1 MTDPRPV
8 HSLDYRALL
17 RVLSEHH
24 ADTKLTAD
32 TLRELLSDTV
42 QVKADRMGAL
52 FLHAAEAGYIERVGF
67 TRSTGEKARGHVLV
81 VWRRTRKAIP
91 AHVCEVS
98 AA

>member
-1 MTDPRPV
+1 MSDPRPV

-24 ADTKLTAD
+24 AEATLTAD
-32 TLRELLSDTV
+32 DVRDLLADTV
-42 QVKADRMGAL
+42 QIRPDRMGAL
-52 FLHAAEAGYIERVGF
+52 FLAAAEAGYIERVGF

-91 AHVCEVS
+91 AHVCEV

>member
-1 MTDPRPV
+1 MSDPRPV

-17 RVLSEHH
+17 RVLSEHI

-32 TLRELLSDTV
+32 DVRELLTDTV
-42 QVKADRMGAL
+42 QIRPDRMGAL
-52 FLHAAEAGYIERVGF
+52 FLNAAEAGYIERVGY
-67 TRSTGEKARGHVLV
+67 TRSTGDKARGHVIV

-91 AHVCEVS
+91 AHVCEV

>member
-8 HSLDYRALL
+8 HSLDYRAIL
-17 RVLSEHH
+17 RVLSEHTTG
-24 ADTKLTAD
+24 TKITAD
-32 TLRELLSDTV
+32 DVRELLAETV
-42 QVKADRMGAL
+42 QIRPDRMGAL
-52 FLHAAEAGYIERVGF
+52 FLHAAEAGYITRAGF
-67 TRSTGEKARGHVLV
+67 TRSAGEKARGHVLV

>member
-1 MTDPRPV
+1 MSDPRPV

-17 RVLSEHH
+17 RVLSEH
-24 ADTKLTAD
+24 TTGTRLTAD
-32 TLRELLSDTV
+32 DVRELLANTV
-42 QVKADRMGAL
+42 QIRPDRMGAL
-52 FLHAAEAGYIERVGF
+52 FLAAAEAGYIERHGF

-81 VWRRTRKAIP
+81 VWRRTRKTIP

>member
-17 RVLSEHH
+17 RVLSEHT
-24 ADTKLTAD
+24 ADTQLTAD
-32 TLRELLSDTV
+32 DVRELLTDTV
-42 QVKADRMGAL
+42 QIRPDRMGAL
-52 FLHAAEAGYIERVGF
+52 FLNAAEAGYIKRHGF

>member
-17 RVLSEHH
+17 RVLSEHT
-24 ADTKLTAD
+24 ADTQLTAD
-32 TLRELLSDTV
+32 DVRDLLTDTV
-42 QVKADRMGAL
+42 QIRPDRMGAL
-52 FLHAAEAGYIERVGF
+52 FLHAAEAGYIERHGF

>member
-1 MTDPRPV
+1 MLTTL
-8 HSLDYRALL
+8 HS
-17 RVLSEHH
+17 VS
-24 ADTKLTAD
+24 
-32 TLRELLSDTV
+32 
-42 QVKADRMGAL
+42 L
-52 FLHAAEAGYIERVGF
+52 FSGTEAGYIERHGF